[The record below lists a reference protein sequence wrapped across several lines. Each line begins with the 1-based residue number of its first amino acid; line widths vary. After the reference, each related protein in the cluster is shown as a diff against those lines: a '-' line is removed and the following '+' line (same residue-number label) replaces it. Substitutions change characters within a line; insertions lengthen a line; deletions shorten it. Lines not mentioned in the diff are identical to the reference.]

1 MFVHVIQNKN
11 PHLTQRMAVFLVH
24 LIHGLAE
31 AVSLSLVYPQAALSL
46 PQPSVVLVPFMLPSS

>member
-1 MFVHVIQNKN
+1 
-11 PHLTQRMAVFLVH
+11 MAVFLVH